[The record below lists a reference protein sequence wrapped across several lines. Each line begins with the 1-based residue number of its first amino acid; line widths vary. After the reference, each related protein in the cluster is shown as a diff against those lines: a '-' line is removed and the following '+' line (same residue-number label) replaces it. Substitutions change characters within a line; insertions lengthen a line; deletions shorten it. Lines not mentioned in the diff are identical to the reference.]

1 MDFNIM
7 ATLDSEENDV
17 ENFGQCTETETQS
30 EQEIEFSQLISHPP
44 QAHA

>member
-7 ATLDSEENDV
+7 ATLDSKENDV

-30 EQEIEFSQLISHPP
+30 EQEIECSQMIIHSP
-44 QAHA
+44 